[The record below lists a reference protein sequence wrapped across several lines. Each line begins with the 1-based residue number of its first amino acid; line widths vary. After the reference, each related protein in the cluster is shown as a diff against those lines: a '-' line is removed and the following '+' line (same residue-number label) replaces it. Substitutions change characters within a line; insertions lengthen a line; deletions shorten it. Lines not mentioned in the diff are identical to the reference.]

1 MKRDRRFWRFVVLIA
16 LAHLALLFELQQW
29 SRATSTPE
37 PESITWLSADEGE
50 SASAND
56 ESPEPTASPRA
67 RQELDERLVKP
78 PSAKSEIQLPTPTP
92 TPRPKQTPRPTP
104 KPTPKR
110 ESTPKKKPKEKP
122 TASPKKKPSASP
134 AKKKAANASPKPK
147 ASPAKTG
154 GSSGKGTGSAK
165 GTKGSASGGSA
176 SGKAPGW
183 YGDMLHDR
191 FYKAWQQPQTVVA
204 TGVKLSATARIRIEK
219 DGRVSDFK
227 IIRPSGNIVVDDSVK
242 AVAGRVARV
251 DALPASIAGAA
262 PYSVDINFALN
273 ADK

>member
-1 MKRDRRFWRFVVLIA
+1 
-16 LAHLALLFELQQW
+16 
-29 SRATSTPE
+29 
-37 PESITWLSADEGE
+37 
-50 SASAND
+50 
-56 ESPEPTASPRA
+56 
-67 RQELDERLVKP
+67 
-78 PSAKSEIQLPTPTP
+78 
-92 TPRPKQTPRPTP
+92 
-104 KPTPKR
+104 
-110 ESTPKKKPKEKP
+110 
-122 TASPKKKPSASP
+122 
-134 AKKKAANASPKPK
+134 
-147 ASPAKTG
+147 
-154 GSSGKGTGSAK
+154 
-165 GTKGSASGGSA
+165 
-176 SGKAPGW
+176 
-183 YGDMLHDR
+183 MLHDR